1 MTFACA
7 PPTLSHPIP
16 SQDWQGSA
24 HLSHTY
30 SDKESVATLQWVVRP
45 PNPST
50 IYRFSEPSSPT
61 VERAALAG
69 ATKIVP
75 RAGAPRRRMQRHCRC
90 RCHYL
95 FAIAVHLWGASERPR
110 IANTLAKKN
119 KRPKIRWISSLHSP
133 HATCIIPHPT
143 HLRRRCG
150 MRLFPPRPP
159 PPAPASRRGVFRLVS
174 GSRLVSGP
182 CAGGGSLSSGEIAH
196 RAVTRLPEKHS
207 DVPCHD
213 PAFDEGPPRA
223 PSSRFLRAA
232 CKTRTTLF
240 SLPPPVR
247 RLPSE
252 GFHSRR
258 ARPRPPAS
266 SLLGKTES
274 LETSRDDA
282 SPHPTKPRTCHF
294 NRATTS

>member
-1 MTFACA
+1 MLAHHPRYRTPSPHRIGRVARTSRTHTATRSQWPPYSGWFAR
-7 PPTLSHPIP
+7 PIHRR
-16 SQDWQGSA
+16 SIGSLNRA
-24 HLSHTY
+24 
-30 SDKESVATLQWVVRP
+30 LQ
-45 PNPST
+45 
-50 IYRFSEPSSPT
+50 PSSAPRLQGRQKLCHAP
-61 VERAALAG
+61 VR
-69 ATKIVP
+69 
-75 RAGAPRRRMQRHCRC
+75 RAGGCN
-90 RCHYL
+90 
-95 FAIAVHLWGASERPR
+95 AIAVAVAIIYLPLPSISGERLSGLESLTR
-110 IANTLAKKN
+110 SRKKTSAQ
-119 KRPKIRWISSLHSP
+119 KSDGFPVSVSTVH
-133 HATCIIPHPT
+133 IPHPT